1 MPRINV
7 ILALAL
13 VVCAL
18 GLVTSQ
24 HRARTLFVELERTQ
38 RQARQLDVQWE
49 QLQLDQT
56 GLAKPSRI
64 DTKARSGLAMQS
76 VAPDRTLHL
85 NSDFAVEVAAAKG
98 AR

>member
-1 MPRINV
+1 LTRINA
-7 ILALAL
+7 ILAIAV
-13 VVCAL
+13 VVCSI

-24 HRARTLFVELERTQ
+24 HRARTMFVELERVQ

-49 QLQLDQT
+49 QLQLEQS

-76 VAPDRTLHL
+76 VPADRTLHL
-85 NSDFAVEVAAAKG
+85 NADLSVELTALKG